1 MRRLEAEAKQSSEQ
15 ERMVLLRAEEA
26 RLVVWAKVLSISD
39 EGPDEGVGVGFGGGG
54 CPCGLH

>member
-26 RLVVWAKVLSISD
+26 RLVV
-39 EGPDEGVGVGFGGGG
+39 
-54 CPCGLH
+54 